1 LEKYNMKFGEIKCPC
16 GQVFY
21 FETNKEF
28 IKCTTCGLSHDTLS
42 FPAKEEIVEEDV
54 TETEVE

>member
-1 LEKYNMKFGEIKCPC
+1 MKFGEIKCPC